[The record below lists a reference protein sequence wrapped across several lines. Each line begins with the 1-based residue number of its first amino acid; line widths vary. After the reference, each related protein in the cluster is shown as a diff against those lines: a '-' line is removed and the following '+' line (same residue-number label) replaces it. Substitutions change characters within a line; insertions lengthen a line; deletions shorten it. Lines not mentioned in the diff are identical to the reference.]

1 MSWRARESASRTSKR
16 NSRSMAAT
24 ADLPVAMPPV
34 RPRRSIMTSP
44 RAGDGLRGFA
54 LGFAATE
61 LGGIYRVAHE
71 HGDGH
76 GTDAAGDGSER
87 AGGIDGVR
95 MNVADEGTAFGAEL
109 FETVREIFEEALGF
123 LGIGDAVGA
132 DVDDRGAGP
141 SSRSRLDP
149 IGFDVAGFA
158 HGGDDDVGAAEDI
171 GQIAGFGMAN
181 GDGGVGVHQQKRH
194 GLADDVA
201 PAQDYGVGAFDL
213 DFITAQ
219 NFHTAGG
226 SAGDQA
232 GTSADEAAEIDG
244 VEAVHVLGGID
255 GFEDAL
261 GIDLRGKRE
270 LNQDAINV
278 VVAIQVFDYGE
289 HFESSS
295 SGRRGEESAGE
306 ANLLASGDFA
316 FDVELRSGI
325 FAHEN
330 GGKAGAHACRG
341 KDSDFI
347 SQLGENL
354 VADDFAVKDAR
365 GHTQLAFL
373 AEAQAAKSMIA
384 RRGVLAWGRE
394 SGYNLGRIPP
404 YTPVVFVRAANKG
417 VAGYG
422 TWKCVRRME
431 GRDSHGDTEAQNG
444 GSKGVACF

>member
-1 MSWRARESASRTSKR
+1 
-16 NSRSMAAT
+16 MAAT
-24 ADLPVAMPPV
+24 ALLPLAIPPV
-34 RPRRSIMTSP
+34 RPSRSILFRLS
-44 RAGDGLRGFA
+44 RAGRR
-54 LGFAATE
+54 
-61 LGGIYRVAHE
+61 LGGRKFWRGAAEAGGFYGIAHE

-87 AGGIDGVR
+87 AGGIDGVG
-95 MNVADEGTAFGAEL
+95 MNVADEGAAFGAEF
-109 FETVREIFEEALGF
+109 FETVREIFEEALGL

-181 GDGGVGVHQQKRH
+181 GHGGVGVHEEKRH
-194 GLADDVA
+194 GLADDIA
-201 PAQDYGVGAFDL
+201 AAEDHRVGAFDL

-232 GTSADEAAEIDG
+232 GTSADEATEIDG

-270 LNQDAINV
+270 LNQDAVNV

-295 SGRRGEESAGE
+295 SGRRSEESAGE

-316 FDVELRSGI
+316 FDVELRGGI
-325 FAHEN
+325 FSDED
-330 GGKAGAHACRG
+330 GGQAGAHACRG
-341 KDSDFI
+341 QDTDFI
-347 SQLGENL
+347 FQLGENL

-373 AEAQAAKSMIA
+373 AEAQATKSMIA

-394 SGYNLGRIPP
+394 SGSNLGRIPP
-404 YTPVVFVRAANKG
+404 HPRVFSYMKRVG
-417 VAGYG
+417 
-422 TWKCVRRME
+422 
-431 GRDSHGDTEAQNG
+431 
-444 GSKGVACF
+444 